1 MKKKFSRRSFV
12 KKTIAALVGLELGYL
27 AFDILRLKSTENRTE
42 NLFNIGHFNQFQKGK
57 LYPFSSK
64 KFYLSVFEDGGML
77 ALSLK
82 CTHLG
87 CLVQPD
93 SKGFECPCHAS
104 SFNQYGEVLSPPANR
119 PLDIFP
125 IVIKEGEVWVD
136 TSNPVSR
143 KRFEPDQL
151 TYS

>member
-42 NLFNIGHFNQFQKGK
+42 NLFNIGHFNQFEKGK

-77 ALSLK
+77 AISLK

-87 CLVQPD
+87 CMLQPD
-93 SKGFECPCHAS
+93 SQGFMCPCHAS

-125 IVIKEGEVWVD
+125 IVIKEGEVWVN